1 MSRRQ
6 VLLILIFAVILYTVL
21 LFVPAEDHIT
31 TGVVHYP
38 ISGITIMPGDGHL
51 VSDDTDDPIVE
62 VTEFDFTMQ
71 SWVSLILYEII
82 NLPVLPVWPT
92 EILGL
97 IIRALTG
104 IIGLVTSGYLLFFY
118 TRRRLSNNPKSR
130 TMQILSYLK
139 EHPGVSETDIVNAT
153 GFSRGSVSYNL
164 RKLLEDGRVSK
175 ISSRYYPYDASP
187 SETEA
192 KAEKVLGNKRRQ
204 RIFKIILENPGISQK
219 QLSDEMQMPLS
230 TLRWHLGK
238 LEDANLILIE
248 AKQHMTCYS
257 VNNVFSSEEE

>member
-1 MSRRQ
+1 MSFYRYVI
-6 VLLILIFAVILYTVL
+6 VLFLVS
-21 LFVPAEDHIT
+21 IT
-31 TGVVHYP
+31 LVGVSCGAMEGVVHYP
-38 ISGITIMPGDGHL
+38 LSGVTVTLGNTHIISDE
-51 VSDDTDDPIVE
+51 SDDPIVE
-62 VTEFDFTMQ
+62 VTDFDF
-71 SWVSLILYEII
+71 SIPAFVSLFLQVFNIHD
-82 NLPVLPVWPT
+82 VPVWAAET
-92 EILGL
+92 IV
-97 IIRALTG
+97 I
-104 IIGLVTSGYLLFFY
+104 IIGIFTTIITLITSGYLIILY
-118 TRRRLSNNPKSR
+118 SKRKTSDNPNSR

-248 AKQHMTCYS
+248 SKQHMTCHS

>member
-1 MSRRQ
+1 MRLRLFL
-6 VLLILIFAVILYTVL
+6 VVLILSA
-21 LFVPAEDHIT
+21 LFVMPAAGDLE
-31 TGVVHYP
+31 GVVHYP
-38 ISGITIMPGDGHL
+38 ISGFTVMPGDPYL
-51 VSDDTDDPIVE
+51 VSDDTDPPIVE
-62 VTEFDFTMQ
+62 INDFDYSITAFLDLFLRIFRIHD
-71 SWVSLILYEII
+71 V
-82 NLPVLPVWPT
+82 PVWAAET
-92 EILGL
+92 IV
-97 IIRALTG
+97 I
-104 IIGLVTSGYLLFFY
+104 IIGIFTTIITLITSGYLIILY
-118 TRRRLSNNPKSR
+118 SKRKTSDNPNSR
-130 TMQILSYLK
+130 HMQILSYLS
-139 EHPGVSETDIVNAT
+139 EHPGISETDIVNAT

-164 RKLLEDGRVSK
+164 RKLLQDGSVSK

-219 QLSDEMQMPLS
+219 QLADDMQMPLS

-248 AKQHMTCYS
+248 SKQHMTCHS

>member
-118 TRRRLSNNPKSR
+118 K
-130 TMQILSYLK
+130 I
-139 EHPGVSETDIVNAT
+139 
-153 GFSRGSVSYNL
+153 
-164 RKLLEDGRVSK
+164 GRAHV
-175 ISSRYYPYDASP
+175 
-187 SETEA
+187 
-192 KAEKVLGNKRRQ
+192 
-204 RIFKIILENPGISQK
+204 
-219 QLSDEMQMPLS
+219 
-230 TLRWHLGK
+230 
-238 LEDANLILIE
+238 
-248 AKQHMTCYS
+248 
-257 VNNVFSSEEE
+257 

>member
-1 MSRRQ
+1 MDFLLCLITEFQFS
-6 VLLILIFAVILYTVL
+6 VPYILASLLIFFNV
-21 LFVPAEDHIT
+21 
-31 TGVVHYP
+31 GVV
-38 ISGITIMPGDGHL
+38 
-51 VSDDTDDPIVE
+51 
-62 VTEFDFTMQ
+62 
-71 SWVSLILYEII
+71 
-82 NLPVLPVWPT
+82 PVWAAET
-92 EILGL
+92 IV
-97 IIRALTG
+97 I
-104 IIGLVTSGYLLFFY
+104 IIGIFTTIITLITSGYLLILY
-118 TRRRLSNNPKSR
+118 TRKSSENPKSR

-219 QLSDEMQMPLS
+219 QLADEMQMPLS

>member
-1 MSRRQ
+1 MHLRLFLI
-6 VLLILIFAVILYTVL
+6 VLLISSLLLIPSAG
-21 LFVPAEDHIT
+21 AA
-31 TGVVHYP
+31 HYP
-38 ISGITIMPGDGHL
+38 QSDVMISQGDGYL
-51 VSDDTDDPIVE
+51 VFDGTDTSNWDVTNIDFETQFFLFIFTQIYGMLLLPPLPILPYSD
-62 VTEFDFTMQ
+62 
-71 SWVSLILYEII
+71 
-82 NLPVLPVWPT
+82 
-92 EILGL
+92 EILLTILKIIATIITL
-97 IIRALTG
+97 I
-104 IIGLVTSGYLLFFY
+104 TSGYLIILY
-118 TRRRLSNNPKSR
+118 SRRKRLENPKSR

-139 EHPGVSETDIVNAT
+139 EHPGVSETDIINAT

-192 KAEKVLGNKRRQ
+192 KAEKILGNKKRQ

-219 QLSDEMQMPLS
+219 QLADDMQMPLS

-248 AKQHMTCYS
+248 SKQHMTCHS

>member
-1 MSRRQ
+1 MRLR
-6 VLLILIFAVILYTVL
+6 
-21 LFVPAEDHIT
+21 LFVVVLIILSLFVMPVIGE
-31 TGVVHYP
+31 TGEVTYFP
-38 ISGITIMPGDGHL
+38 ISGITVMPGDQNF
-51 VSDDTDDPIVE
+51 VSDETDSPIIE
-62 VTEFDFTMQ
+62 VTEFDFSIPSFVELFLDTFNIHH
-71 SWVSLILYEII
+71 V
-82 NLPVLPVWPT
+82 PVWAAET
-92 EILGL
+92 IV
-97 IIRALTG
+97 I
-104 IIGLVTSGYLLFFY
+104 IIGIFTTIITLITSGYLIILY
-118 TRRRLSNNPKSR
+118 SKRKTSDNPNSR

-238 LEDANLILIE
+238 LEDANLIQIE
-248 AKQHMTCYS
+248 AKQHILCYS
-257 VNNVFSSEEE
+257 VNPDLSKQDE

>member
-1 MSRRQ
+1 MRPRLFLV
-6 VLLILIFAVILYTVL
+6 VLIILS
-21 LFVPAEDHIT
+21 LFVMPVIGE
-31 TGVVHYP
+31 TGEVTYFP
-38 ISGITIMPGDGHL
+38 ISGITVMPGDPNF
-51 VSDDTDDPIVE
+51 VSDETDSPIIE
-62 VTEFDFTMQ
+62 VTEFDFSIPSFVELFLDTFNIHH
-71 SWVSLILYEII
+71 V
-82 NLPVLPVWPT
+82 PVWAAET
-92 EILGL
+92 IV
-97 IIRALTG
+97 I
-104 IIGLVTSGYLLFFY
+104 IIGIFTTIITLITSGYLLILY
-118 TRRRLSNNPKSR
+118 TRKSSENSKSR

-187 SETEA
+187 SETEV

-248 AKQHMTCYS
+248 SKQHMTCYS
-257 VNNVFSSEEE
+257 VNNVFSSEEK

>member
-1 MSRRQ
+1 MRLR
-6 VLLILIFAVILYTVL
+6 
-21 LFVPAEDHIT
+21 LFVVVLIILSLFVMPAAGETD
-31 TGVVHYP
+31 GVIHYP
-38 ISGITIMPGDGHL
+38 ISGYTVMPVDGDF
-51 VSDDTDDPIVE
+51 VSDETDAPIVE
-62 VTEFDFTMQ
+62 ITEFQF
-71 SWVSLILYEII
+71 SVPYILACLLIFF
-82 NLPVLPVWPT
+82 NVGVVPVWAAET
-92 EILGL
+92 IV
-97 IIRALTG
+97 I
-104 IIGLVTSGYLLFFY
+104 IIGIFTTIITLITSGYLIILY
-118 TRRRLSNNPKSR
+118 SKRKTSDNPKSR

-219 QLSDEMQMPLS
+219 QLADEIQMPLS

-238 LEDANLILIE
+238 LEDANLIQIE

>member
-1 MSRRQ
+1 MRLR
-6 VLLILIFAVILYTVL
+6 
-21 LFVPAEDHIT
+21 LFV
-31 TGVVHYP
+31 VVLIILSLFVMPTAGDSRDVTYFP
-38 ISGITIMPGDGHL
+38 ISDITVSPGDGNL
-51 VSDDTDDPIVE
+51 VSDENDDPIVE
-62 VTEFDFTMQ
+62 ITEFQLSAPYIVAF
-71 SWVSLILYEII
+71 LIAQFDIKDI
-82 NLPVLPVWPT
+82 PVWAAET
-92 EILGL
+92 
-97 IIRALTG
+97 TG
-104 IIGLVTSGYLLFFY
+104 IVVGIITTIITIITSGYLLILY
-118 TRRRLSNNPKSR
+118 TRKSSENSKSR

-175 ISSRYYPYDASP
+175 ISSRYYPYDTYP

-219 QLSDEMQMPLS
+219 QLADEMQIPLS

-238 LEDANLILIE
+238 LEDENLIQIE
-248 AKQHMTCYS
+248 SKHHMTCYS
-257 VNNVFSSEEE
+257 ANPGLSSEEE

>member
-1 MSRRQ
+1 MRLR
-6 VLLILIFAVILYTVL
+6 
-21 LFVPAEDHIT
+21 LFV
-31 TGVVHYP
+31 VVLIILSLFVMPTAGDSSDVTYFP
-38 ISGITIMPGDGHL
+38 ISDITVSPGDGNL
-51 VSDDTDDPIVE
+51 VSDENDDPIVE
-62 VTEFDFTMQ
+62 ITEFQLSAPYIVAF
-71 SWVSLILYEII
+71 LIAQFDIKDI
-82 NLPVLPVWPT
+82 PVWAAET
-92 EILGL
+92 
-97 IIRALTG
+97 TG
-104 IIGLVTSGYLLFFY
+104 IVVGIITTIITIITSGYLLILY
-118 TRRRLSNNPKSR
+118 TRRKSSENSKSR

-219 QLSDEMQMPLS
+219 QLADEMQMPLS

-238 LEDANLILIE
+238 LEDANLIQIE

>member
-1 MSRRQ
+1 MRLRLFL
-6 VLLILIFAVILYTVL
+6 VVLILSA
-21 LFVPAEDHIT
+21 LFVMPAAGDLE
-31 TGVVHYP
+31 GVVHYP
-38 ISGITIMPGDGHL
+38 ISGFTVMPGDPYL
-51 VSDDTDDPIVE
+51 VSDDTDPPIVE
-62 VTEFDFTMQ
+62 INDFDYSITAFLDLFLRIFRIHD
-71 SWVSLILYEII
+71 V
-82 NLPVLPVWPT
+82 PVWAAET
-92 EILGL
+92 IV
-97 IIRALTG
+97 I
-104 IIGLVTSGYLLFFY
+104 IIGIFTTIITLITSGYLIILDSKRK
-118 TRRRLSNNPKSR
+118 TSDNPNSR
-130 TMQILSYLK
+130 HMQILSYLS
-139 EHPGVSETDIVNAT
+139 EHPGISETDIVNAT

-164 RKLLEDGRVSK
+164 RKLLQDGRVSK

-204 RIFKIILENPGISQK
+204 RIFKKILENPGISQK

-238 LEDANLILIE
+238 LEDANLIQIE

>member
-1 MSRRQ
+1 MRLR
-6 VLLILIFAVILYTVL
+6 
-21 LFVPAEDHIT
+21 LFVVVLIILSLFVMPAAGETD
-31 TGVVHYP
+31 GVIHYP
-38 ISGITIMPGDGHL
+38 ISGYTVMPVGGDF
-51 VSDDTDDPIVE
+51 VSDETDAPIVE
-62 VTEFDFTMQ
+62 ITEFQF
-71 SWVSLILYEII
+71 SVPYILASLLIFF
-82 NLPVLPVWPT
+82 NVGVVPVWAAET
-92 EILGL
+92 IV
-97 IIRALTG
+97 I
-104 IIGLVTSGYLLFFY
+104 IIGIFTTIITLITSGYLIILY
-118 TRRRLSNNPKSR
+118 SKRKTSDNPKSL

-238 LEDANLILIE
+238 LEDANLIQIE

>member
-1 MSRRQ
+1 MRLR
-6 VLLILIFAVILYTVL
+6 
-21 LFVPAEDHIT
+21 LFVVVLIILSLFVMPAAGDLE
-31 TGVVHYP
+31 GVVNYP
-38 ISGITIMPGDGHL
+38 ISGFTVMPGDPYL
-51 VSDDTDDPIVE
+51 VSDDTDPPIVE
-62 VTEFDFTMQ
+62 INDFDYSITAFLDLFLRIFRIHD
-71 SWVSLILYEII
+71 V
-82 NLPVLPVWPT
+82 PVWAAET
-92 EILGL
+92 IV
-97 IIRALTG
+97 I
-104 IIGLVTSGYLLFFY
+104 IIGIFTTIITLITSGYLLILY
-118 TRRRLSNNPKSR
+118 TRRKSSENSKSR

-238 LEDANLILIE
+238 LEDANLIQIE

>member
-1 MSRRQ
+1 MRLR
-6 VLLILIFAVILYTVL
+6 
-21 LFVPAEDHIT
+21 LFVVVLIILSLFVMPAAGDLE
-31 TGVVHYP
+31 GVVHYP
-38 ISGITIMPGDGHL
+38 LSGVTVTPGNTHIISDE
-51 VSDDTDDPIVE
+51 SDDPIVE
-62 VTEFDFTMQ
+62 VTEFDF
-71 SWVSLILYEII
+71 SIPAFVSLFLQVFNIHD
-82 NLPVLPVWPT
+82 VPVWAAET
-92 EILGL
+92 IV
-97 IIRALTG
+97 I
-104 IIGLVTSGYLLFFY
+104 IIGIFTTIITLITSGYLIILY
-118 TRRRLSNNPKSR
+118 SKRKTSDNPNSR

-175 ISSRYYPYDASP
+175 ISSRYYPYDAYP

-219 QLSDEMQMPLS
+219 QLADEMQIPLS

-238 LEDANLILIE
+238 LEDANLIQIE
-248 AKQHMTCYS
+248 SKHHMTCYS
-257 VNNVFSSEEE
+257 ANPGLSSEEE

>member
-1 MSRRQ
+1 MRLR
-6 VLLILIFAVILYTVL
+6 
-21 LFVPAEDHIT
+21 LFVVVLIILSLFVMPAAGETD
-31 TGVVHYP
+31 GVIHYP
-38 ISGITIMPGDGHL
+38 ISGYTVMPVDGDF
-51 VSDDTDDPIVE
+51 VSDETDAPIVE
-62 VTEFDFTMQ
+62 ITEFQF
-71 SWVSLILYEII
+71 SVPYILASLLIFF
-82 NLPVLPVWPT
+82 NVGVVPVWAAET
-92 EILGL
+92 IV
-97 IIRALTG
+97 I
-104 IIGLVTSGYLLFFY
+104 IIGIFTTIITIITSGYLLILY
-118 TRRRLSNNPKSR
+118 TRKSSENSKSR

-219 QLSDEMQMPLS
+219 QLADEMQMPLS

-238 LEDANLILIE
+238 LEDANLIQIE

>member
-1 MSRRQ
+1 MHIRLFLV
-6 VLLILIFAVILYTVL
+6 VLIILSLSVMPVIG
-21 LFVPAEDHIT
+21 E
-31 TGVVHYP
+31 TGEVTYFP
-38 ISGITIMPGDGHL
+38 ISGITVMPGDPNF
-51 VSDDTDDPIVE
+51 VSDETDSPIIE
-62 VTEFDFTMQ
+62 VTEFDFSIPSFVELFLDTFNIHH
-71 SWVSLILYEII
+71 V
-82 NLPVLPVWPT
+82 PVWAAET
-92 EILGL
+92 IV
-97 IIRALTG
+97 I
-104 IIGLVTSGYLLFFY
+104 IIGIFTTIITIITSGYLLILY
-118 TRRRLSNNPKSR
+118 TRKSSENPKSR

-219 QLSDEMQMPLS
+219 QLADEMQMPLS

-248 AKQHMTCYS
+248 SKQHMTCYS
-257 VNNVFSSEEE
+257 VNNVFSSEEK

>member
-1 MSRRQ
+1 MRLR
-6 VLLILIFAVILYTVL
+6 
-21 LFVPAEDHIT
+21 LFVVVLIIVSLFVMPAAGETD
-31 TGVVHYP
+31 GVIHYP
-38 ISGITIMPGDGHL
+38 ISGITVMPGDPNF
-51 VSDDTDDPIVE
+51 VSDETDSPIIE
-62 VTEFDFTMQ
+62 VTEFDFSIPSFVELFLDTFNIHH
-71 SWVSLILYEII
+71 V
-82 NLPVLPVWPT
+82 PVWAAET
-92 EILGL
+92 IV
-97 IIRALTG
+97 IIIW
-104 IIGLVTSGYLLFFY
+104 IITTTFTIITSGYLLILY
-118 TRRRLSNNPKSR
+118 TRKSSENSKSR

-248 AKQHMTCYS
+248 SKQHMTCYS